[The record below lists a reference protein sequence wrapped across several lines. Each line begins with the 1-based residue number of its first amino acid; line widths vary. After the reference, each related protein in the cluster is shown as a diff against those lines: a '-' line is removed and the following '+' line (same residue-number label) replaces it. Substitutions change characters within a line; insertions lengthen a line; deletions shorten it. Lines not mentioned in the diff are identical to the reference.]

1 MEGASETFVGYE
13 YRTAARISECS
24 FPSMLCKWT
33 VTSLCMIAIW
43 HWGESIELKSDLS
56 FSLFSHPVDTWFW
69 RGHSTYLENFSHQ
82 WRVAQDITSNMY
94 CSSVVWALFFALLK
108 KKSPV
113 QFLGVLHCYWKE
125 ELCWIFGRKC
135 TFMIIL
141 KLWLYKL
148 I

>member
-13 YRTAARISECS
+13 YRTAARISECC

-43 HWGESIELKSDLS
+43 HGGKSIELKSDLS

-94 CSSVVWALFFALLK
+94 CSSVVWALFFTLLK
-108 KKSPV
+108 KKKSSTVPRSV
-113 QFLGVLHCYWKE
+113 TLLLKRGALLNLWKKMHIYDNSE
-125 ELCWIFGRKC
+125 I
-135 TFMIIL
+135 MII
-141 KLWLYKL
+141 
-148 I
+148 